1 MTKQNLLA
9 AIVALTVLMI
19 VGIGCKSLMPS
30 QSNSANTASTSNT
43 SNSTTKPTN
52 ASDNSASSTANPD
65 IEKADFTTTSEDL
78 DKEFT
83 RKGVTDKDLEKYSNK
98 NIAVTGRVTMLVTEK
113 KGTTQPWVTLAAP
126 GLGHGV
132 NCYFDDEN
140 VSQMKLLKEDK
151 IVKIQGFQ
159 DDFIVPE
166 ISPMLK
172 HCVVLEGAK

>member
-1 MTKQNLLA
+1 MKKQDLMTGVIA
-9 AIVALTVLMI
+9 VMILMSL
-19 VGIGCKSLMPS
+19 GLGCKSLMPGAANTGNTGTAP
-30 QSNSANTASTSNT
+30 SNSNSGTAANTT
-43 SNSTTKPTN
+43 SNS
-52 ASDNSASSTANPD
+52 SSTSSAPEV
-65 IEKADFTTTSEDL
+65 EKADFTTTSEDL
-78 DKEFT
+78 DREFT

-140 VSQMKLLKEDK
+140 VGQMKMLKEDK